1 MIDKAVRAVDYLKH
15 ILQAIGRVERY
26 TADMSEHNR
35 SRSRESGIALQQAF
49 SLNIK
54 VYFYIIGLY
63 DKVDY
68 MSRSSATERLPPA
81 SLDALAKLGA
91 DLAVARLRRRE
102 SLASWAKRMGVTV
115 PTLMNMEAGE
125 PSVSIGIYLTAL
137 YLIGKDLTV
146 GDLAAPEHDTGAIE
160 LDVREAMELGRTR
173 ARDARIA
180 AETRKQRQQAS
191 HEK

>member
-1 MIDKAVRAVDYLKH
+1 MAYYDI
-15 ILQAIGRVERY
+15 
-26 TADMSEHNR
+26 
-35 SRSRESGIALQQAF
+35 
-49 SLNIK
+49 
-54 VYFYIIGLY
+54 VY
-63 DKVDY
+63 Y

-137 YLIGKDLTV
+137 YLIGKDLTI
-146 GDLAAPEHDTGAIE
+146 GDLAAPESDTGAIE

-180 AETRKQRQQAS
+180 AETRKQRQQVA

>member
-1 MIDKAVRAVDYLKH
+1 VGIID
-15 ILQAIGRVERY
+15 I
-26 TADMSEHNR
+26 
-35 SRSRESGIALQQAF
+35 
-49 SLNIK
+49 
-54 VYFYIIGLY
+54 VY
-63 DKVDY
+63 Y
-68 MSRSSATERLPPA
+68 MSRSSATERLPPV

-137 YLIGKDLTV
+137 YVIGNDLAI

-160 LDVREAMELGRTR
+160 LDVRAAVELGRRR

-180 AETRKQRQQAS
+180 AETRRQRRRAS
-191 HEK
+191 DEKSGSTGQDS